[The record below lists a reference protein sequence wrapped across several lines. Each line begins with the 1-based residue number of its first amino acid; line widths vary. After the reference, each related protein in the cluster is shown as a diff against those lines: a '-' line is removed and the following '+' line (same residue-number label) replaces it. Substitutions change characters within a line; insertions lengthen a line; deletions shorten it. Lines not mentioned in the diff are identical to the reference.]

1 MPETR
6 SVVFLPHLSR
16 QSTSKYIYEG
26 ESLFY
31 SNQMIRI
38 ANKKAC
44 LFEELWSSISRR
56 GELELRIED
65 KITPENNICARKLN
79 EIND

>member
-1 MPETR
+1 
-6 SVVFLPHLSR
+6 
-16 QSTSKYIYEG
+16 
-26 ESLFY
+26 
-31 SNQMIRI
+31 MIRI